1 MWGLLKKEGVL
12 QGRLINHVW
21 SRFQPEERLRLL
33 EIMEE
38 FDLVCV
44 APKDAAKRLH
54 VDDAASK
61 ELEET
66 QGRKSILLF
75 GINYYVPSLFNP
87 GNVNEDS
94 DLDESSSMTFFVDFS
109 GLFTS
114 KYAIPLFNNNALYSI
129 NDTA

>member
-1 MWGLLKKEGVL
+1 MFSSVCSTLYQEPAFYDMWGLLKKEGVL

-44 APKDAAKRLH
+44 APKDAAKRLQ
-54 VDDAASK
+54 VDGAASK
-61 ELEET
+61 GQEET
-66 QGRKSILLF
+66 PGRESIPLF
-75 GINYYVPSLFNP
+75 GRNYYVPSLFNP
-87 GNVNEDS
+87 GNVKEDS

-114 KYAIPLFNNNALYSI
+114 K
-129 NDTA
+129 